1 MSCKADNVYSLHISL
16 HSDVRVYNI
25 AGTLARDFKWTS
37 GWNPDNAAGH
47 DHFIKSGGSSK
58 QLGHL

>member
-1 MSCKADNVYSLHISL
+1 MFTVHIF
-16 HSDVRVYNI
+16 HFTDVRVYNI

-47 DHFIKSGGSSK
+47 DHFIKSRGSSE